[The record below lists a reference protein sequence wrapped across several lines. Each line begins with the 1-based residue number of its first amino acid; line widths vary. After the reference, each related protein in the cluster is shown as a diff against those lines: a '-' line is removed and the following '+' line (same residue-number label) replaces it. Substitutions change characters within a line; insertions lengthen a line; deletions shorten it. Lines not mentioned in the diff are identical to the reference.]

1 MVQCQSNHRM
11 PKRSRTSGSLLAG
24 ECADSGATFD
34 LLTHPEGRKWAAL
47 VLAHPQLGGFGF
59 SQIAKKLKGLTRPQL
74 SRMQKRYREAG
85 HFEPRKRA
93 RKAIKVTEKD
103 LDKLKLVLN
112 SDDDGPRG
120 QRKFR
125 SLKKSYPRLA
135 KLGATPACRESFRK
149 GLLTSGWSSQPVKKA
164 LSLDA
169 KDRVCRVKFARR
181 EHKIISANAMFTDSK
196 YFYGE
201 ASASMKGGKAWAP
214 TGEPAAQPTKA
225 KAAFQVHVYGGVTR
239 YGATPLYDTKGTK
252 GTKSRRPGRPKKGS
266 TPQPVPND
274 VISKSKS
281 VDSVEYRRILGDGV
295 GDGMLRD
302 GRALFQGTKWR
313 FQQDGASAH
322 SCAKTMIGNPTRALI
337 EKHASIIEPWPA
349 KSADMSPIEKA
360 WSAVE
365 HDMWATEQWSDLETL
380 IAACRRSWEKVIT
393 PQYCARLFRGIR
405 RTYEVVIAKEGRE
418 IRGWGR
424 GAK

>member
-1 MVQCQSNHRM
+1 M
-11 PKRSRTSGSLLAG
+11 PKRSRTAESPLAG
-24 ECADSGATFD
+24 DCAESGATFD

-47 VLAHPQLGGFGF
+47 VLAHPQLGGLGF

-85 HFEPRKRA
+85 NFEPRKRA
-93 RKAIKVTEKD
+93 RKATKVTEKE
-103 LDKLKLVLN
+103 LDTLKLVLN

-125 SLKKSYPRLA
+125 SLKKAYPRLK
-135 KLGATPACRESFRK
+135 KLGAAVACRESFRK
-149 GLLTSGWSSQPVKKA
+149 GLHKVGWTLQPVKKT
-164 LSLDA
+164 LSFNAEDFV
-169 KDRVCRVKFARR
+169 RRVKFARR
-181 EHKIISANAMFTDSK
+181 EHKIISGNAMFTDSK
-196 YFYGE
+196 YFWGE
-201 ASASMKGGKAWAP
+201 ASASSKDIKAWAP
-214 TGEPAAQPTKA
+214 DGSPATQQTKR
-225 KAAFQVHVYGGVTR
+225 KAAFQVHMYGGVTR
-239 YGATPLYDTKGTK
+239 LGATPLYVARGTK
-252 GTKSRRPGRPKKGS
+252 GAKSRKPGRPKKGS
-266 TPQPVPND
+266 TPQPVPTA
-274 VISKSKS
+274 VVSTKKG

-295 GDGMLRD
+295 GEGMLRD
-302 GRALFQGTKWR
+302 GHALFQGTRWR
-313 FQQDGASAH
+313 FQQDGARAH
-322 SCAKTMIGNPTRALI
+322 SCKKTKIGDLTRALI
-337 EKHASIIEPWPA
+337 EKHASIVEPWPP

-365 HDMWATEQWSDLETL
+365 QDMWATEEWTDLESL